1 MDSNLIEGMDKS
13 FMSPLILNI
22 LLFVAI
28 VVAIS
33 LVWWLL
39 KKTRMLAKT
48 VVTAI
53 LVGILLGGVQFN
65 NWQDYRHLENA
76 SISINGQVIPVRG
89 IDDIEISG
97 SQAKVTYRGTA
108 YIINNKSVVDAL
120 RNYNKFAKK

>member
-1 MDSNLIEGMDKS
+1 MESTLVDGIDKS

-22 LLFVAI
+22 LLFVVV

-33 LVWWLL
+33 LVWGLL
-39 KKTRMLAKT
+39 KRAKMLAKT
-48 VVTAI
+48 VVTAV
-53 LVGILLGGVQFN
+53 LLGILFGGIQLN
-65 NWQDYRHLENA
+65 NWSDYKHLDEA

-97 SQAKVTYRGTA
+97 SQAKVTYRGTT

>member
-1 MDSNLIEGMDKS
+1 MESTLIEGIDKS

-39 KKTRMLAKT
+39 KELRILAKT
-48 VVTAI
+48 IVTFI
-53 LVGILLGGVQFN
+53 LVGILIGGVQFN

-76 SISINGQVIPVRG
+76 SISISGQVIPVRG

-97 SQAKVTYRGTA
+97 SQAKITYHGTT
-108 YIINNKSVVDAL
+108 YTIHDKSVVDAL
-120 RNYNKFAKK
+120 RNYNRFAKK

>member
-1 MDSNLIEGMDKS
+1 MESTLVEGMDKS
-13 FMSPLILNI
+13 FIPPLLMNI
-22 LLFVAI
+22 LLFVAV

-33 LVWWLL
+33 LVWGLL
-39 KKTRMLAKT
+39 KRAKMLAKT
-48 VVTAI
+48 VVTAV
-53 LVGILLGGVQFN
+53 LLGILFGGIQLN
-65 NWQDYRHLENA
+65 NWSDYKHLDKA

-97 SQAKVTYRGTA
+97 SQAKITYRGTT

>member
-1 MDSNLIEGMDKS
+1 MDTGLIQGIDKS

-39 KKTRMLAKT
+39 KKTRMLVKT

-97 SQAKVTYRGTA
+97 SQAKVTYRGTT

>member
-1 MDSNLIEGMDKS
+1 MDINLIEGMDKS
-13 FMSPLILNI
+13 FIPPLLMNI
-22 LLFVAI
+22 LLFVAV

-33 LVWWLL
+33 LVWGLL
-39 KKTRMLAKT
+39 KRAKMLAKT

-53 LVGILLGGVQFN
+53 LLGILFGGIHLN
-65 NWQDYRHLENA
+65 NWSDYKHLDKA

-97 SQAKVTYRGTA
+97 SQAKVTYRGTT

>member
-1 MDSNLIEGMDKS
+1 MDTGLIQGIDKS

-22 LLFVAI
+22 LLFVAV

-39 KKTRMLAKT
+39 KKLRILAKT
-48 VVTAI
+48 VVTFI

-65 NWQDYRHLENA
+65 NWQDYKHLENA
-76 SISINGQVIPVRG
+76 SISISGQMIPLRG

-97 SQAKVTYRGTA
+97 SQAKVTYRGTT